1 MSEAPPLPQPQKG
14 PHDMGGEDAGEIDI
28 IDQGMTFWQR
38 QANAL
43 RGVAIGNNVIVLD
56 ELRRTAEDLG
66 DEYSRLSY
74 FEKTTTALRNLLV
87 EKDVIGEDVL
97 TAKMDE
103 VRARFDVPDEME
115 SEIKKGPAIKGAGS

>member
-1 MSEAPPLPQPQKG
+1 MDMSEPPPVPQPEKG
-14 PHDMGGEDAGEIDI
+14 PHDMGGENAGEIDT

-66 DEYSRLSY
+66 NDYARLAY

-87 EKDVIGEDVL
+87 EKDIIGEDEL

-103 VRARFDVPDEME
+103 IRARFDVPDEME
-115 SEIKKGPAIKGAGS
+115 SEIKKGPAT